1 MIHHKAA
8 RNHDIFKHKNF
19 VKKERNLKSSVVW
32 EIHVL
37 VYRYDQFT
45 WSPSQG
51 LFKQTKLWYQNIFY
65 SFDFMTDR
73 LELRVLVQMNLYPK
87 HVISLLK
94 IKSAIGKFPTKYHQK
109 IINTLF
115 SRFVLGTSFPKRR
128 FTSEEESQSFRQL
141 GLTPSTALTVIPIQ
155 SAISNSSNGLVS
167 TIMAIIMIPINIVL
181 SILSS
186 ITGNATNA
194 TQQPTASSA
203 GPSSSNNPNL
213 RRRKSSF
220 HFFIENWALFRKIF
234 FSRMCL

>member
-1 MIHHKAA
+1 
-8 RNHDIFKHKNF
+8 
-19 VKKERNLKSSVVW
+19 
-32 EIHVL
+32 
-37 VYRYDQFT
+37 
-45 WSPSQG
+45 
-51 LFKQTKLWYQNIFY
+51 
-65 SFDFMTDR
+65 MTDR

-220 HFFIENWALFRKIF
+220 QFFLSKIEPYSEKFSSQDF
-234 FSRMCL
+234 FLVILAQMNLKKNKSLIRP